1 MGEVNEEAAI
11 RSRVS
16 SGHCGAGSRS
26 ADLEYCAWGVGRG
39 KVTGG
44 VCGSVKLI
52 QGGSLASRD
61 TNLDGARGASSAGVR
76 ASHSSIAIASSIHSE
91 KMGER
96 LQGSS
101 EGMKT
106 IVVANQKGGV
116 GKTATSV
123 HLAHDGLD
131 CGKRIVFV
139 DLDPQGNASS
149 SLKAFSHPLTS
160 PALFGGTV
168 AIRAALGGDIP
179 DGPCIVVIAGDDAL
193 ANLEKPDFKDVAPIF
208 KKSLQ
213 VFEEMGFDLCIIDT
227 PPTIGNAMASAL
239 FAADFV
245 LSPIEPE
252 QFSMDGIKKMNAVI
266 SNMRRYNPALKFLGM
281 VPSMVDFRN
290 PEHKTNLAILYKNY
304 SELLTPAVHL
314 RGSIA
319 TAIASGVPVWKI
331 KKTAAR
337 QAAKEVRALASYV
350 YEKMEIAQ

>member
-1 MGEVNEEAAI
+1 MGEFNEEAAI
-11 RSRVS
+11 RGRVP
-16 SGHCGAGSRS
+16 SGHSGAGSRS
-26 ADLEYCAWGVGRG
+26 ADLEDCARGVGRG
-39 KVTGG
+39 KAASG
-44 VCGSVKLI
+44 VCGSVRPLK
-52 QGGSLASRD
+52 GGSITGCD
-61 TNLDGARGASSAGVR
+61 TNLGGSRGAGSAGVR
-76 ASHSSIAIASSIHSE
+76 ASYSSPTIASSIHSE

-101 EGMKT
+101 EGMKSK
-106 IVVANQKGGV
+106 VVANQKGGV

-123 HLAHDGLD
+123 HLAHDGLER
-131 CGKRIVFV
+131 GLRVVFV

-149 SLKAFSHPLTS
+149 SLKNFIRPLTS
-160 PALFGGTV
+160 PALFSGTV
-168 AIRAALGGDIP
+168 DIRAALDGSIP

-193 ANLEKPDFKDVAPIF
+193 ANLEKLEFKDVAPIF

-213 VFEEMGFDLCIIDT
+213 VFEDMGFDLCIIDT

-239 FAADFV
+239 FAADYV

-266 SNMRRYNPALKFLGM
+266 SNMRRFNPKLKFLGM

-290 PEHKTNLAILYKNY
+290 PEHKKNLAILYKNY

-337 QAAKEVRALASYV
+337 QAAKEVRELASYV